1 MFFMLPAHVTVLQ
14 GSPRPSLVPSVCS
27 PAHLT
32 KISTRFCNYIS
43 WQLNQVSRCAITTY
57 RRPKPPMKVLFLDV
71 DGVLTVPDGSG
82 RLDDAKLKRLQSVVL
97 QTQSVI
103 CISSNCE
110 SPTRLIVP
118 LMRTS
123 TELLLAPLSPGRL
136 FPQLKHRLTMALQQ
150 YGGMRVIGATPD
162 HGERSHGGAVR
173 APSPAKAALPSAL
186 LPPSPPAP
194 HGLMNAR
201 AQPPPPPDVAGP
213 T

>member
-1 MFFMLPAHVTVLQ
+1 
-14 GSPRPSLVPSVCS
+14 
-27 PAHLT
+27 
-32 KISTRFCNYIS
+32 
-43 WQLNQVSRCAITTY
+43 
-57 RRPKPPMKVLFLDV
+57 MKVLFLDV

-118 LMRTS
+118 RMRTS
-123 TELLLAPLSPGRL
+123 TELLIAPLSAGRL

-173 APSPAKAALPSAL
+173 APSPAKAALQPPFSL
-186 LPPSPPAP
+186 LPHPPRTEQ
-194 HGLMNAR
+194 MNAR
-201 AQPPPPPDVAGP
+201 AQPPPPPGVAGP